1 MTTEQA
7 WWLIAIGVVSILV
20 GAAMIRASSTPRSGR
35 GRPWTRDRGR
45 GAVWA
50 LPGTTVGAAVITGAQ
65 WAVLNRT
72 GSGAGW
78 LAVLSLPAFLA
89 AATVWRLLVLWLAS
103 VDHTTRRDTSRDP
116 RRRG

>member
-1 MTTEQA
+1 MTIEQA
-7 WWLIAIGVVSILV
+7 WWLIAIGAVSILV

-35 GRPWTRDRGR
+35 RRPWARDRGR
-45 GAVWA
+45 GVVWA
-50 LPGTTVGAAVITGAQ
+50 LPGTTVGAVVITGAQ
-65 WAVLNRT
+65 WAVLSRT

-89 AATVWRLLVLWLAS
+89 AATVWRLLILWLAS
-103 VDHTTRRDTSRDP
+103 VGDATRQDTWRGP